1 MYRDIGVQYIRGSV
15 AESSERT
22 YASGFRSWTKFRGLT
37 SAVLYFSED
46 TPKSDMVWALVDF
59 AAWCCASEGNKVGT
73 IKSKIAAVQ
82 YFHRVKIG
90 MELPTKS
97 PLLERVFSGISRAH
111 AVAGTE
117 KRVRRPVSWEMLL
130 DGETLIPSWGSGGR
144 ILWLC
149 LALGYFLM
157 TRSDELFATDAGV
170 AHQVH
175 CMTRGDVAFYS
186 GGEQLPFLRWREA
199 RTVEIRFR
207 GHKGDQLQAGNV
219 LVRTRDAVRGLG
231 SSLREGGGAVALL
244 VELLSIHPNLPS
256 SAPLASFRESGR
268 VAVWSY
274 GQALRALR
282 EVVAKS
288 RQDPA
293 EFALHSL
300 RIGGASRLA
309 AGGGVVRTGNT
320 ERREVEIGCV

>member
-1 MYRDIGVQYIRGSV
+1 MGNVVGRGDIDTVLGQWRPNPLVVSGIGV
-15 AESSERT
+15 
-22 YASGFRSWTKFRGLT
+22 F
-37 SAVLYFSED
+37 
-46 TPKSDMVWALVDF
+46 
-59 AAWCCASEGNKVGT
+59 
-73 IKSKIAAVQ
+73 
-82 YFHRVKIG
+82 
-90 MELPTKS
+90 
-97 PLLERVFSGISRAH
+97 
-111 AVAGTE
+111 
-117 KRVRRPVSWEMLL
+117 
-130 DGETLIPSWGSGGR
+130 
-144 ILWLC
+144 
-149 LALGYFLM
+149 FLM

-175 CMTRGDVAFYS
+175 CLTRGDVAFYS

-207 GHKGDQLQAGNV
+207 GHKGDQLQAGDV

-309 AGGGVVRTGNT
+309 AGGGLSERVIQREGRWKSDAYKVYTRSNIEDSGQVSRKLARQDRCPQREPGQGT
-320 ERREVEIGCV
+320 EWGHK